1 MEYGEFGDE
10 FFIIIEG
17 VVRIQ
22 LPNKTVKDW
31 TVLRRDYKFLLDW
44 KKKIFDPKAQIAKNN
59 RLEDYQKDIL
69 KA

>member
-1 MEYGEFGDE
+1 MEYGENGDE

-44 KKKIFDPKAQIAKNN
+44 KKKIFDPKA
-59 RLEDYQKDIL
+59 
-69 KA
+69 